1 MRESTHANLSGRAKL
16 PEYPGQRTK
25 PPSSGTGEV
34 PALQGCFLGFS
45 HALYGLFFSWM
56 ASGEIVNTDSVFF
69 ATLFLMAALFNIVQ
83 IPAGFALVLGK
94 PWAPRFIIS
103 TMEGYIAIMI
113 IPFIVGI
120 GNSGLVGSYDELIAN
135 HSTLLVW
142 PMIII
147 LLLGNSSHVNSHV
160 KTTEHLSKSGLKAPE

>member
-1 MRESTHANLSGRAKL
+1 MRGNSHSNLSGSAKL
-16 PEYPGQRTK
+16 PKYPGQRIK
-25 PPSSGTGEV
+25 PTSSGMEEV
-34 PALQGCFLGFS
+34 QMLQGRFLGLS
-45 HALYGLFFSWM
+45 HALYGLFYSWM

-83 IPAGFALVLGK
+83 IPAGFALVLGR

-135 HSTLLVW
+135 HSTLLIW

-147 LLLGNSSHVNSHV
+147 LLLSNSSHEDR
-160 KTTEHLSKSGLKAPE
+160 TGHLSKSGLKTPK